1 MISVIKNT
9 KTEALEKP
17 FPKMMKAP
25 DGLIVYFTEPQ
36 VGLVIKDKDYS
47 FGYMSST
54 WKSGNFT
61 DFEGVVEL
69 KNDWVES
76 I

>member
-9 KTEALEKP
+9 NTASLEKP
-17 FPKMMKAP
+17 FPKMMKAQ
-25 DGLIVYFTEPQ
+25 DGLIVFFTEPQ

-47 FGYMSST
+47 FGYMSYT
-54 WKSGNFT
+54 WKTARFT

-69 KNDWVES
+69 SNDWVK
-76 I
+76 

>member
-9 KTEALEKP
+9 KTAYLAKP
-17 FPKMMKAP
+17 FPKMMCAT
-25 DGLIVYFTEPQ
+25 DGLIVYFTKPK

-47 FGYMSST
+47 FGYMSDS
-54 WKSGNFT
+54 WIDSRFT

-69 KNDWVES
+69 RNDWVES